1 MPMTAEIEILFLYCI
16 YIMSGYLLYF
26 PRKALR
32 EVGAL
37 AGFNNGNI
45 VRYYT
50 AWVEDTA
57 YRYDSS
63 ESYSHSDSGS
73 DPVTKYLYIQMEL
86 CEGDTLYAW
95 IDKRNSSNVGC
106 PERRTDA
113 AQISRQVMKAV
124 EYIHSKS
131 FIHRDLKPL
140 NIMFNSEGTVK
151 VGDFGLVTTAENDND
166 MQLLERTKGTGTL
179 SYMSPEQVAHTS
191 YDKKVDIYA
200 LGLVYFELIWKLATV
215 FEKSQIWKDIRS
227 RTFPPQFSRKF
238 NFEHKLIDQ
247 MLRPR
252 PEERPDAS
260 ELISELDRPS
270 TMMKGDPSD
279 FISGL
284 SDSFDVIAKLGQG
297 YFGSVYKVKHIYDDK
312 IYAVKRVILTEKA
325 DSEVKALA
333 RLDHPNIVRY
343 ITCWPSS
350 DDWTS
355 NQERNQVSNTPGSSS
370 DVETNDDDDDDGDND
385 TSGVESLGVTDSGT
399 YLFIQ
404 MEFCE
409 GGTLTDWIK
418 ARNDLKKQRI
428 KVEIHKIFYEIITGV
443 EFIHAN
449 NLIHRDLKPDN
460 ILFGA
465 DGKVKIGD
473 FGLVAAQT
481 DQNGDPIERSN
492 RGTPTYMSPEQKN
505 KKNYDEKT
513 DIFPLGL
520 VWFEMLWKISTGSER
535 VKLWPDLRDHRF
547 PEGFSD
553 SYQTESKFI
562 TKMLSDSPEHRPHA
576 KDIKE
581 KLEKFFS
588 LDQNLLSQKTI

>member
-1 MPMTAEIEILFLYCI
+1 
-16 YIMSGYLLYF
+16 MSADSEMERKICDLL
-26 PRKALR
+26 RRDGKSKALIISNKLGLDKR
-32 EVGAL
+32 TVQNHLYSLERSNQVFKTDEQPRVWDL
-37 AGFNNGNI
+37 IENKSEI
-45 VRYYT
+45 KLKPEQKSQKTRDTSVEKD
-50 AWVEDTA
+50 VEDLLM
-57 YRYDSS
+57 R
-63 ESYSHSDSGS
+63 SGS
-73 DPVTKYLYIQMEL
+73 LKACQIATDLGQFKQSINKQLYSME
-86 CEGDTLYAW
+86 EKG
-95 IDKRNSSNVGC
+95 KV
-106 PERRTDA
+106 RRD
-113 AQISRQVMKAV
+113 
-124 EYIHSKS
+124 SKS
-131 FIHRDLKPL
+131 NLWTL
-140 NIMFNSEGTVK
+140 NEEWSDDSFSQES
-151 VGDFGLVTTAENDND
+151 DHGLE
-166 MQLLERTKGTGTL
+166 
-179 SYMSPEQVAHTS
+179 S
-191 YDKKVDIYA
+191 
-200 LGLVYFELIWKLATV
+200 
-215 FEKSQIWKDIRS
+215 
-227 RTFPPQFSRKF
+227 
-238 NFEHKLIDQ
+238 
-247 MLRPR
+247 
-252 PEERPDAS
+252 
-260 ELISELDRPS
+260 
-270 TMMKGDPSD
+270 
-279 FISGL
+279 ISGL
-284 SDSFDVIAKLGQG
+284 QNFKVITMLGEG
-297 YFGSVYKVKHIYDDK
+297 GFGCVYKVKHIYDRK
-312 IYAVKRVILTEKA
+312 IYAVKRVILTRKA

-355 NQERNQVSNTPGSSS
+355 NQERNQVSNTSS
-370 DVETNDDDDDDGDND
+370 DVVTFDREGCEERDDDDEDDEDED
-385 TSGVESLGVTDSGT
+385 DVTSGMESLSVTESASAAAEASGNNRTDSRT

-409 GGTLTDWIK
+409 GGTLT
-418 ARNDLKKQRI
+418 
-428 KVEIHKIFYEIITGV
+428 E
-443 EFIHAN
+443 
-449 NLIHRDLKPDN
+449 LIYRDLKPDN